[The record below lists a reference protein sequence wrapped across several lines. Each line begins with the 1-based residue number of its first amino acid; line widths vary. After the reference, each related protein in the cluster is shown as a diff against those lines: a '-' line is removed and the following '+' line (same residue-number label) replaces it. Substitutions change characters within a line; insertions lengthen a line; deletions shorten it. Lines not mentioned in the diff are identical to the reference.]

1 VQTNGEIQTNAT
13 AKQTMQWQNA
23 TDYNINTK
31 DIQNLGNI
39 GFERV
44 GFIGE
49 VWEMIVPGGV
59 QKKLNICQC
68 N

>member
-1 VQTNGEIQTNAT
+1 
-13 AKQTMQWQNA
+13 MQWQNA
-23 TDYNINTK
+23 TDYNTNTK

-39 GFERV
+39 GFVRV
-44 GFIGE
+44 GFIRE

-68 N
+68 NWI